1 LCQLL
6 RQYLG
11 PRSQSDFERT
21 RIIKPIKIERGTLR
35 GNWDRGFAVEIL
47 HPGLTLNAEDSGV
60 GAIGR
65 IDRARIQ
72 PGQVIGMHPHRDDEI
87 LTYAR
92 SGTTLHRDSI
102 GNEEAITN
110 TRLMMMNAGH
120 TFQHEEEMLGPE
132 PTEALQI
139 FLRPRAP
146 DLEPKV
152 QFHDFGEIVSR
163 GAWRVI
169 AAPEG
174 APLKVRAQAWVQD
187 AHLSAG
193 TSLALPA
200 PQASGIVRLLYAVT
214 GDVGVEDVTIGAGES
229 VYLDD
234 GEWAVTAKSESD
246 VVLFTTDPAAPV
258 YKGGM
263 FSGNVRAA

>member
-1 LCQLL
+1 M
-6 RQYLG
+6 
-11 PRSQSDFERT
+11 
-21 RIIKPIKIERGTLR
+21 KPIKIERGTLR
-35 GNWDRGFAVEIL
+35 GNWDCGFAVEI
-47 HPGLTLNAEDSGV
+47 P
-60 GAIGR
+60 AIGR

-72 PGQVIGMHPHRDDEI
+72 SGQVIGMHPHRDDEI

-92 SGTTLHRDSI
+92 SGTKLHRDSI

-146 DLEPKV
+146 NLEPKV

-174 APLKVRAQAWVQD
+174 APLQVRAQAWVQD

-214 GDVGVEDVTIGAGES
+214 GDVRVEDVTIGAGES
-229 VYLDD
+229 VYLD
-234 GEWAVTAKSESD
+234 SS
-246 VVLFTTDPAAPV
+246 
-258 YKGGM
+258 
-263 FSGNVRAA
+263 